1 MSAVGIDIGGTRIKA
16 GRVSPAGDVT
26 DPRVV
31 DTPQRA
37 DDIVQAVASLIGQYQ
52 SEHAVSQLGVAV
64 AAFLTVQRD
73 RIELSPNIDWQ
84 DRPLRQELSHLTGSP
99 VVLEN
104 DANAA
109 GYAEARLGAGRGA
122 SPMVMFTLGT
132 GVGGAV
138 VIDGEILIGSRGL
151 AGELGHLIVE
161 PGGAVCGCGQRGCL
175 ETVSSGTAMMNH
187 LRLEHGVQV
196 ESPEQ
201 LAETLSGSSELLESV
216 VERVA
221 WGLVQGVLQVHAVI
235 DPAVVVIGGGVA
247 ERLGERLID
256 AVDRERG
263 KVCRDRRSEAFP
275 EIRLAQVGNQAGVV
289 GAALLAM
296 TQPQEADQ

>member
-26 DPRVV
+26 EPRVV
-31 DTPQRA
+31 DTPQHA

-52 SEHAVSQLGVAV
+52 ADHSVSQVGVAV
-64 AAFLTVQRD
+64 AAFLDVRRD

-84 DRPLRQELSHLTGSP
+84 DRPLRQELAHLTGCP

-109 GYAEARLGAGRGA
+109 GFAEARLGAGQNA
-122 SPMVMFTLGT
+122 NPMVMFTLGT

-138 VIDGEILIGSRGL
+138 VIDGEVLIGSRGL

-196 ESPEQ
+196 ESPEH

-256 AVDRERG
+256 AVDVERE
-263 KVCRDRRSEAFP
+263 KVSRDRRSEAFP

-296 TQPQEADQ
+296 TQTHEADQ

>member
-1 MSAVGIDIGGTRIKA
+1 MNAVGIDIGGTRIKA
-16 GRVSPAGDVT
+16 GLVSASGDVV
-26 DPRVV
+26 DSRVV
-31 DTPQRA
+31 DTPRRA
-37 DDIVQAVASLIGQYQ
+37 DDIVQAVASLVGQYQ
-52 SEHAVSQLGVAV
+52 SEHMVSQVGVAV
-64 AAFLTVQRD
+64 AAFLNAGRD

-84 DRPLRQELSHLTGSP
+84 DRPLRDELSERIGCP

-109 GYAEARLGAGRGA
+109 GYAEARLGAGRSA
-122 SPMVMFTLGT
+122 SPMIMFTLGT

-175 ETVSSGTAMMNH
+175 ETVSSGTAMMNY
-187 LRLEHGVQV
+187 LSLEHGVHV
-196 ESPEQ
+196 ESPEG
-201 LAETLSGSSELLESV
+201 LADALAGSIELVESV
-216 VERVA
+216 VQRVA
-221 WGLVQGVLQVHAVI
+221 WGIVQGVLQVHAVV

-256 AVDRERG
+256 AVNSERETVRRER
-263 KVCRDRRSEAFP
+263 RSQVFP
-275 EIRLAQVGNQAGVV
+275 ELRLAQVGNQAGVV

-296 TQPQEADQ
+296 RRSEATAQ